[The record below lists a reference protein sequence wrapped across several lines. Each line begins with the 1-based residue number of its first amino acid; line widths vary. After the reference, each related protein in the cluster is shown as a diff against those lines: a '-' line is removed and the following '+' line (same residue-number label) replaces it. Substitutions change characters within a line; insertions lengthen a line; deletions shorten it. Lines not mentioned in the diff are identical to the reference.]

1 MEGSPEFVS
10 YKKVVVFGAV
20 ATGKTTLTKSI
31 EKGVFT
37 NETHTEN
44 SKILNKLIIK

>member
-1 MEGSPEFVS
+1 MENSPEFIS
-10 YKKVVVFGAV
+10 YKKLIIFGTESV
-20 ATGKTTLTKSI
+20 GKTTLTKSI

-44 SKILNKLIIK
+44 GIYK